1 MVKYFG
7 GEYEL
12 VDTDLPV
19 STIEARVFFLEM
31 LALYKPNVIEHF
43 LRLANRDSIPNNYL
57 EDRQFNKTLNL
68 FFMHHL
74 VFPSNFSI
82 DMEEFGISKD
92 IRKTPILSFV
102 EYVFSNQDE
111 YVEIEKEV
119 EHEYRNE
126 KNNRYFPE
134 LVEEQTL
141 IKQFPIWSELQKKEK
156 AKDLCAAL
164 EDWVEKWNLTTLTDD
179 WVLDFAIDMLRN
191 FRAKF
196 LNGWE
201 NDFKRN
207 SYNERFF
214 ITQFNNW
221 LYSNGDWDSALLNL
235 RQDGSSRQFH
245 IAVEF
250 TQPAFTFEYS
260 DIKISE
266 TWFPNWKHKKVFRE
280 EMMEQFNKKFFIR
293 LTERLEI
300 KLGTKSRF
308 EKALT
313 EYIREVDLKKNKNFR
328 RSPRKNTG
336 ERHFLW
342 LIDYQI
348 PPCKNYRQIARE
360 NNSDIKTVREGI
372 ARVAEQ
378 IGLKLRKKTSGGR
391 PKGAT
396 TKQKSGLIVRK

>member
-19 STIEARVFFLEM
+19 STLDARVFFLEM
-31 LALYKPNVIEHF
+31 LAVNKQNILEHF
-43 LRLANRDSIPNNYL
+43 LRLANTDSISNNYL
-57 EDRQFNKTLNL
+57 EDREFNKTLNL
-68 FFMHHL
+68 FFMRHL

-82 DMEEFGISKD
+82 DVEEFGISKD

-111 YVEIEKEV
+111 YLEIEKEV
-119 EHEYRNE
+119 EYEYRNE

-134 LVEEQTL
+134 LVEEKTL
-141 IKQFPIWSELQKKEK
+141 IKQFPKWSELRKKEK
-156 AKDLCAAL
+156 AKNLCAAL
-164 EDWVEKWNLTTLTDD
+164 KDWAEKWNLTDD

-221 LYSNGDWDSALLNL
+221 RYSNGDWDRALLNL
-235 RQDGSSRQFH
+235 RQDGSLRQFQ

-250 TQPAFTFEYS
+250 NQPAFTFEYG
-260 DIKISE
+260 DIKVSE
-266 TWFPNWKHKKVFRE
+266 TWFPNWKHKKAFRD
-280 EMMEQFNKKFFIR
+280 EMMERFNKKLFYQR
-293 LTERLEI
+293 TEGLEI

-308 EKALT
+308 EKELT
-313 EYIREVDLKKNKNFR
+313 EYIRKMDLKTNKKFCR
-328 RSPRKNTG
+328 TPRKNTG

-342 LIDYQI
+342 LIEYQI
-348 PPCKNYRQIARE
+348 PPCKNYRQIATE

-378 IGLKLRKKTSGGR
+378 IGLKLRKPTSGGR
-391 PKGAT
+391 PKGST